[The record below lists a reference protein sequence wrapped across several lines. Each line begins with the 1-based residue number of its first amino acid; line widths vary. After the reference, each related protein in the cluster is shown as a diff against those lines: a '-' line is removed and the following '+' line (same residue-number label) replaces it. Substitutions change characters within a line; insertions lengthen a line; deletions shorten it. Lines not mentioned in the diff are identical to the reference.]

1 MVKRSFCHQQKK
13 NKKNT
18 VPWTYVIVDLNGKK
32 IVGTFQEKELRKT
45 NQKNFRIKKI
55 FKKKCDKLY
64 LKWKRY
70 DNSFSS
76 WIDKKDIV

>member
-1 MVKRSFCHQQKK
+1 MV
-13 NKKNT
+13 
-18 VPWTYVIVDLNGKK
+18 KK
-32 IVGTFQEKELRKT
+32 IVGAFYEKELRKA

-55 FKKKCDKLY
+55 IKKKCDKLY
-64 LKWKRY
+64 LKWKGC

>member
-13 NKKNT
+13 PIKIQFQ
-18 VPWTYVIVDLNGKK
+18 WTYVIVDLNGKK
-32 IVGTFQEKELRKT
+32 IVGTFYEKELRKT

-55 FKKKCDKLY
+55 IKKKCDKLY
-64 LKWKRY
+64 LKWKGY